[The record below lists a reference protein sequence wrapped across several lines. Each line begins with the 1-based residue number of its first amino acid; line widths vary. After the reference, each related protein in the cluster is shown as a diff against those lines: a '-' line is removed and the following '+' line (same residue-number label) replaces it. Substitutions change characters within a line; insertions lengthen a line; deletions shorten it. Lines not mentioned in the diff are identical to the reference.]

1 MENLLRGG
9 SLKSMRTFKQV
20 PYEIKKPI
28 LAYLRSTNQ
37 TIAYKDT
44 AVLVEGRPN
53 VEDIERAWY
62 AGAVSFDEEDNI
74 TICGTPVRAKI
85 DPDKLRNILVEYL
98 RNDAR
103 PTDIINVAAYLGIG
117 L

>member
-1 MENLLRGG
+1 MY
-9 SLKSMRTFKQV
+9 KTV
-20 PYEIKKPI
+20 PFEIRKPI
-28 LAYLRSTNQ
+28 LSFLRSTNQ

-62 AGAVSFDEEDNI
+62 AGAVSLDDEGTI

-85 DPDKLRNILVEYL
+85 DPNKLRNLLVEYF

-103 PTDIINVAAYLGIG
+103 PTDIIHVASLLGIDLCPYVSQRG
-117 L
+117 RQQ